1 MDGSG
6 LPTVDLPV
14 VRGGGGRGNLGL
26 GFVEL
31 EVVGWWRWSGWVGE
45 RAGVGEASLGGA
57 EVAVVLWKLAQERE
71 DGGGFV
77 VLLNYLRRCLIF
89 PFEYTC
95 PA

>member
-1 MDGSG
+1 
-6 LPTVDLPV
+6 
-14 VRGGGGRGNLGL
+14 
-26 GFVEL
+26 
-31 EVVGWWRWSGWVGE
+31 VGE

-89 PFEYTC
+89 PFEYSS
-95 PA
+95 PV